1 MAKSLVIVESPTKAK
16 TINKYLGKN
25 YIVKASLG
33 HIKDLPKRD
42 LAVDVEH
49 GFQPHYEVIEGK
61 KKLIQEL
68 KDAAKKVDNI
78 YLAADPDR
86 EGEAICWHLQEEL
99 KSKKPPRDSDPK
111 FYRVMFNEITKSS
124 IQKAFEKPA
133 LVNTNLVDAQQA
145 RRVLDRL
152 VGYKISPLLWDK
164 VRRGLSAGRVQTV
177 AVRVIVDREREVRA
191 FVKQEYWTLDAN
203 LAAKKPPAFTA
214 RLSRKGDQTPEIPDQ
229 AAADA
234 LLADLEDAKYI
245 VKSVGTKEKKRNPV
259 APFITSTLQQD
270 SSRKLRF
277 SVKRTMMLAQQLYEG
292 VEIGAEGSVGL
303 ITYMRTDSTR
313 IGEEAIA
320 EVRDFIGTRFGKEYV
335 PASPNLYKSKK
346 DAQDA
351 HEAIRPTSALRSPED
366 VAPFL
371 AEDQLK
377 LYRLIWM
384 RFIASQ
390 MNPALLDQTTID
402 TTAIGKSSVDYTFR
416 ATGSVMKFDG
426 FLKVYEEGK
435 DQKDEEDEELKHK
448 LPLVTEGEELKFR
461 SLEPEQHFTEPPP
474 RYTEATLVKKLE
486 ADGVGRPST
495 YASILSTI
503 QEREYVTKEAGK
515 FKPTEL
521 GVVVTD
527 LLLESF
533 NDIFDV
539 RYTARME
546 EELDDIEDG
555 TRDWRDAMGEF
566 YERFTKDLES
576 AETNMTNIKRMEKPT
591 DLLCDKCGKPLVV
604 KWGQHGSFLAC
615 TGYPDFSP
623 KSTESDLESLD
634 KEIALRRERTR
645 KDIETR
651 RAKIRSRF
659 DDDVEK
665 LEKRIAERSV
675 TSRDALES
683 RKKIY
688 ARYESDLEKLVNRR
702 AERRLSD
709 RAGIES
715 RLATISARYPQL
727 NEFYEVDLRDSDGGV
742 ALSWRRKE
750 NLCTYTREL
759 TVDLPDIDGADLAEQ
774 GDEEYCQNCGRP
786 MVLKKGR
793 FGTFFA
799 CTGYP
804 DCKTTK
810 QIGGAQKKPDV
821 TLDEKCPQ
829 CGNNLVQKY
838 GRFGEFTACSN
849 YPGCKYVKQK
859 TIGVKC
865 PECSEGE
872 IVERRSRRGKTFYG
886 CNRYPD
892 CNFVAWAR
900 PVAEKCPDCGSPYL
914 TEKYLKAGAFLQCP
928 VSDCNYKREMT
939 PAETAVETPVVTLV
953 S

>member
-1 MAKSLVIVESPTKAK
+1 MAKSLVIVESPAKAK

-25 YIVKASLG
+25 FIVKASLG

-42 LAVDVEH
+42 LAVDVEN

-68 KDAAKKVDNI
+68 KDAAKNVDNI

-99 KSKKPPRDSDPK
+99 KSKKPPKESDPK

-133 LVNTNLVDAQQA
+133 LVNVNLVDAQQA

-191 FVKQEYWTLDAN
+191 FVKQEYWTLDVN
-203 LAAKKPPAFTA
+203 LAARKPPAFSA

-229 AAADA
+229 ATADA
-234 LLADLEDAKYI
+234 LVADLEGARYT

-270 SSRKLRF
+270 ASRKLRF

-320 EVRDFIGTRFGKEYV
+320 EVRDFISTRFGKEYV
-335 PASPNLYKSKK
+335 PASANLYKSKK

-366 VAPFL
+366 MAPFL

-503 QEREYVTKEAGK
+503 QEREYVTKEGGK

-521 GVVVTD
+521 GMVVTD

-566 YERFTKDLES
+566 YERFMKDLEG

-623 KSTESDLESLD
+623 KSTEGDLENLE
-634 KEIALRRERTR
+634 KEITLRRERTH

-651 RAKIRSRF
+651 RGKIQARYKA
-659 DDDVEK
+659 DVQK
-665 LEKRIAERSV
+665 LEKRIAEGGLSDRDLV
-675 TSRDALES
+675 ERFKKIQSRDKA
-683 RKKIY
+683 
-688 ARYESDLEKLVNRR
+688 DLQNIEKRI
-702 AERRLSD
+702 AERRMSD
-709 RAGIES
+709 RSSVES
-715 RLATISARYPQL
+715 RLATILARYPQMS
-727 NEFYEVDLRDSDGGV
+727 EFYEVDLRDEGEGV
-742 ALSWRRKE
+742 ALFWRRKE

-799 CTGYP
+799 CSGYP

-872 IVERRSRRGKTFYG
+872 VVERRSKRGKTFYG

-892 CNFVAWAR
+892 CDFVAWAR

-914 TEKYLKAGAFLQCP
+914 TEKYLKAGAFLECP
-928 VSDCNYKREMT
+928 ATGCKYKREMT
-939 PAETAVETPVVTLV
+939 PAETAVETPVPTLV